1 MYWETQHERIE
12 TLCKVFVE
20 MSRGN
25 FAYALKRSGKHEE
38 FDAICLLINMA
49 NEDIRESFKHH
60 SLVNPHQAY
69 RYLLNMGIIL
79 DEDHCI
85 VNVNTAATGV
95 LGKTFKELQG
105 KSLKTILTSS
115 SRKKWGNLK
124 KVLLEKPDC
133 NHFEKLTYE
142 VSPALTVPAFCNVL
156 RFPESPLIY
165 IFSIV
170 ISRQEEP
177 ATHETGKGNPQSP
190 GTGRSPS
197 FQEQE
202 ARLIQDVHDYIL
214 RSPERPLP
222 SLKALARDFSTNEHK
237 LKSGFKTYF
246 GDTIFHYFNH
256 KRLERALFLIQH
268 SKLSLKSIARM
279 TGFRTYAHFYKAFKL
294 KYGDSPGALRKKA

>member
-1 MYWETQHERIE
+1 MYWETQQERMDM
-12 TLCKVFVE
+12 LCDVFVE

-25 FAYALKRSGKHEE
+25 FAYTLKRSGKHEE

-60 SLVNPHQAY
+60 SLVNPRQAY

-79 DEDHCI
+79 DTDHCI
-85 VNVNTAATGV
+85 LNVNTAATGI
-95 LGKTFKELQG
+95 LGRSFKELQG
-105 KSLKTILTSS
+105 KPLKAILAPS
-115 SRKKWGNLK
+115 SRKKWEEFK
-124 KVLLEKPDC
+124 KVFSENPDC

-156 RFPESPLIY
+156 RFPGSPLIY

-177 ATHETGKGNPQSP
+177 AAHKAGKGSPQ
-190 GTGRSPS
+190 RYPS
-197 FQEQE
+197 FQEHE

-214 RSPERPLP
+214 RSPEHPLP
-222 SLKALARDFSTNEHK
+222 SLKALARHFSTNEHK
-237 LKSGFKTYF
+237 LKSGFKKYF

-268 SKLSLKSIARM
+268 SHIPLKAIAGM
-279 TGFRTYAHFYKAFKL
+279 TGFKTYPHFYKAFKL
-294 KYGDSPGALRKKA
+294 KYGDSPGTLRKKA